1 MPRKCP
7 TAINSRALGFLV
19 EGSIA
24 IEAPKGKDGRL
35 HLVGVSDKLLL
46 RAFRAEGSGSVLKVG
61 KLSWD
66 SWEGLPCM
74 AKPHSDWTSVR
85 ATARV

>member
-1 MPRKCP
+1 MVVC
-7 TAINSRALGFLV
+7 TWLGFR
-19 EGSIA
+19 A
-24 IEAPKGKDGRL
+24 
-35 HLVGVSDKLLL
+35 KLLL
-46 RAFRAEGSGSVLKVG
+46 SVFRAEGSGSVLKVG

-74 AKPHSDWTSVR
+74 AKPHSDWTSAR